1 MLFFLDGL
9 QYSST
14 EVIVLQ
20 KEDFVDKVLIHVK
33 AGDGGNGAVSFRR
46 EKYVPKGGP
55 DGGDGG
61 DGGFVI
67 LRADANLSTLLKFKH
82 QKKFVAENGQH
93 GRGKKQAGKSGED
106 LIIDVPV
113 GTVVKDAK
121 SGEIIAD
128 LDRHGMMVCV
138 ARGGK
143 GGRGNVHFATSTLRA
158 PRIAESGEKGEE
170 RWLELELKLLADAAL
185 IGFPNVGK
193 SSLIAAMS
201 NARPKI
207 ADYPFTT
214 LIPNLGVVKLDRDV
228 EYVLADIPGLI
239 EGAHK
244 GSGLGNLFL
253 RHIERCSVL
262 VHVIDIASV
271 EGRDFLKDYDTIMEE
286 LSKYSAELLKKP
298 QILVAN
304 KIDLLEEDELNK
316 RLEKLKQHTN
326 KEIIA
331 VSALTRQNIDI
342 LKEKIAQFVG
352 ESKLKLKMLPAPPF
366 EKPKPFKT
374 RLELKFDFEI
384 VKTKEGFV
392 VKGEQVEAWLNRYS
406 LEHKDALVRFLE
418 VLEKNGL
425 SEKLKQAGAKDGDT
439 VWIGGYDFEYHE

>member
-1 MLFFLDGL
+1 M
-9 QYSST
+9 
-14 EVIVLQ
+14 E
-20 KEDFVDKVLIHVK
+20 KEDFVDRVRIYVK

-46 EKYVPKGGP
+46 EKYVPRGGP

-67 LRADANLSTLLKFKH
+67 LRADAGLSTLLRFKH
-82 QKKFVAENGQH
+82 QKKFIAENGQH

-113 GTVVKDAK
+113 GTVVKD
-121 SGEIIAD
+121 SQTGEIIAD
-128 LDRHGMMVCV
+128 LDKHGMMVCV

-143 GGRGNVHFATSTLRA
+143 GGRGNAHFATSTLRA
-158 PRIAESGEKGEE
+158 PKIAESGEKGEE
-170 RWLELELKLLADAAL
+170 RWIELELKLLADAGL

-193 SSLIAAMS
+193 SSLITAMS

-214 LIPNLGVVKLDRDV
+214 LVPNLGVVRIGNEI

-262 VHVIDIASV
+262 VHVIDIACV
-271 EGRDFLKDYDTIMEE
+271 EGRDFLKDYDIIMRE
-286 LSKYSAELLKKP
+286 LKEYNPELLRKP

-304 KIDLLEEDELNK
+304 KIDLLNEKELNEK
-316 RLEKLKQHTN
+316 LERLKQHTG
-326 KEIIA
+326 KDPIA
-331 VSALTRQNIDI
+331 VSALTRQNIDV
-342 LKEKIAQFVG
+342 LKTKIAEYVG
-352 ESKLKLKMLPAPPF
+352 ESKLKLKMSPAPLF
-366 EKPKPFKT
+366 EKPKPVKT
-374 RLELKFDFEI
+374 RLELKFNFDI

-406 LEHKDALVRFLE
+406 LQHKDALARFLE
-418 VLEKNGL
+418 VLERNGL

-439 VWIGGYDFEYHE
+439 VWIGDYDFEYYE

>member
-1 MLFFLDGL
+1 M
-9 QYSST
+9 
-14 EVIVLQ
+14 E
-20 KEDFVDKVLIHVK
+20 KEDFVDRVRIYVK

-46 EKYVPKGGP
+46 EKYVPRGGP

-67 LRADANLSTLLKFKH
+67 LRADAGLSTLLRFKH
-82 QKKFVAENGQH
+82 QKKFIAENGQH

-113 GTVVKDAK
+113 GTVVRD
-121 SGEIIAD
+121 SQTGEIIAD
-128 LDRHGMMVCV
+128 LDKHGMMVCV

-143 GGRGNVHFATSTLRA
+143 GGRGNAHFATSTLRA
-158 PRIAESGEKGEE
+158 PKIAESGEKGEE
-170 RWLELELKLLADAAL
+170 RWIELELKLLADAGL

-193 SSLIAAMS
+193 SSLITAMS

-214 LIPNLGVVKLDRDV
+214 LVPNLGVVRIGNEI

-262 VHVIDIASV
+262 VHVIDIACV
-271 EGRDFLKDYDTIMEE
+271 EGRDFLKDYDIIMRE
-286 LSKYSAELLKKP
+286 LKEYNPELLRKP

-304 KIDLLEEDELNK
+304 KIDLLNEKELNEK
-316 RLEKLKQHTN
+316 LERLKQHTG
-326 KEIIA
+326 KDPIA
-331 VSALTRQNIDI
+331 VSALTRQNIDV
-342 LKEKIAQFVG
+342 LKTKIAEYVG
-352 ESKLKLKMLPAPPF
+352 ESKLKLKMSPAPLF
-366 EKPKPFKT
+366 EKPKPVKT
-374 RLELKFDFEI
+374 RLELKFNFDI

-406 LEHKDALVRFLE
+406 LQHKDALARFLE
-418 VLEKNGL
+418 VLERNGL

-439 VWIGGYDFEYHE
+439 VWIGDYDFEYYE

>member
-1 MLFFLDGL
+1 M
-9 QYSST
+9 
-14 EVIVLQ
+14 E
-20 KEDFVDKVLIHVK
+20 KEDFVDRVRIYVK

-46 EKYVPKGGP
+46 EKYVPRGGP

-67 LRADANLSTLLKFKH
+67 LRADAGLSTLLRFKH
-82 QKKFVAENGQH
+82 QKKFIAENGQH

-113 GTVVKDAK
+113 GTVVRD
-121 SGEIIAD
+121 SQTGEIIAD
-128 LDRHGMMVCV
+128 LDKHGMMVCV

-143 GGRGNVHFATSTLRA
+143 GGRGNAHFATSTLRA
-158 PRIAESGEKGEE
+158 PKIAESGEKGEE
-170 RWLELELKLLADAAL
+170 RWIELELKLLADAGL

-193 SSLIAAMS
+193 SSLITAMS

-214 LIPNLGVVKLDRDV
+214 LVPNLGVVRIGNEI

-262 VHVIDIASV
+262 VHVIDIACV
-271 EGRDFLKDYDTIMEE
+271 EGRDFLKDYDIIMRE
-286 LSKYSAELLKKP
+286 LKEYNPELLRKP

-304 KIDLLEEDELNK
+304 KIDLLNEKELNEK
-316 RLEKLKQHTN
+316 LERLKQHTG
-326 KEIIA
+326 KDPIA
-331 VSALTRQNIDI
+331 VSALTRQNIDV
-342 LKEKIAQFVG
+342 LKTKIAEYVG
-352 ESKLKLKMLPAPPF
+352 ESKLKLKMSPAPLF
-366 EKPKPFKT
+366 EKPKPVKT
-374 RLELKFDFEI
+374 KLELKFNFDI

-406 LEHKDALVRFLE
+406 LQHKDALARFLE
-418 VLEKNGL
+418 VLERNGL

-439 VWIGGYDFEYHE
+439 VWIGDYDFEYYE

>member
-1 MLFFLDGL
+1 M
-9 QYSST
+9 
-14 EVIVLQ
+14 E
-20 KEDFVDKVLIHVK
+20 KEDFVDRVRIYVK

-46 EKYVPKGGP
+46 EKYVPRGGP

-67 LRADANLSTLLKFKH
+67 LRADAGLSTLLRFKH
-82 QKKFVAENGQH
+82 QKRFVAENGQH

-113 GTVVKDAK
+113 GTVVKD
-121 SGEIIAD
+121 SQTGEIIAD
-128 LDRHGMMVCV
+128 LDKHGMMVCV

-143 GGRGNVHFATSTLRA
+143 GGRGNAHFATSTLRA
-158 PRIAESGEKGEE
+158 PKIAESGEKGEE
-170 RWLELELKLLADAAL
+170 RWIELELKLLADAGL

-193 SSLIAAMS
+193 SSLITAMS

-214 LIPNLGVVKLDRDV
+214 LVPNLGVVRIGNEI

-262 VHVIDIASV
+262 VHVIDIACV
-271 EGRDFLKDYDTIMEE
+271 EGRDFLKDYDIIMRELEE
-286 LSKYSAELLKKP
+286 YNPELLKKT

-304 KIDLLEEDELNK
+304 KIDLLNEEELNE
-316 RLEKLKQHTN
+316 RLERLKQHTG
-326 KEIIA
+326 KDPIA
-331 VSALTRQNIDI
+331 VSALTRQNIDT
-342 LKEKIAQFVG
+342 LKIKIAECVG
-352 ESKLKLKMLPAPPF
+352 ESKLKLKMSPTPLF
-366 EKPKPFKT
+366 EKPKPVKT
-374 RLELKFDFEI
+374 RLELKFNFDI

-406 LEHKDALVRFLE
+406 LQYKDALARFLE

-439 VWIGGYDFEYHE
+439 VWIGDYDFEYYE

>member
-1 MLFFLDGL
+1 M
-9 QYSST
+9 
-14 EVIVLQ
+14 E
-20 KEDFVDKVLIHVK
+20 KEDFVDRVRIYVK

-46 EKYVPKGGP
+46 EKYVPRGGP

-67 LRADANLSTLLKFKH
+67 LRADAGLSTLLRFKH
-82 QKKFVAENGQH
+82 QKKFIAENGQH

-113 GTVVKDAK
+113 GTVVRD
-121 SGEIIAD
+121 SQTGEIISD
-128 LDRHGMMVCV
+128 LDKHGMMVCV

-143 GGRGNVHFATSTLRA
+143 GGRGNAHFATSTLRA
-158 PRIAESGEKGEE
+158 PKIAESGEKGEE
-170 RWLELELKLLADAAL
+170 RWIELELKLLADAGL

-193 SSLIAAMS
+193 SSLITAMS

-214 LIPNLGVVKLDRDV
+214 LVPNLGVVRIGNEI

-262 VHVIDIASV
+262 VHVIDIACV
-271 EGRDFLKDYDTIMEE
+271 EGRDFLKDYDIIMRE
-286 LSKYSAELLKKP
+286 LKEYNPELLRKP

-304 KIDLLEEDELNK
+304 KIDLLNEKELNEK
-316 RLEKLKQHTN
+316 LERLKQHTG
-326 KEIIA
+326 KDPIA
-331 VSALTRQNIDI
+331 VSALTRQNIDV
-342 LKEKIAQFVG
+342 LKTKIAEYVG
-352 ESKLKLKMLPAPPF
+352 ESKLKLKMSPAPLF
-366 EKPKPFKT
+366 EKPKPVKT
-374 RLELKFDFEI
+374 KLELKFNFDI

-406 LEHKDALVRFLE
+406 LQHKDALARFLE
-418 VLEKNGL
+418 VLERNGL

-439 VWIGGYDFEYHE
+439 VWIGDYDFEYYE

>member
-1 MLFFLDGL
+1 M
-9 QYSST
+9 
-14 EVIVLQ
+14 E
-20 KEDFVDKVLIHVK
+20 KEDFVDRVRIYVK

-46 EKYVPKGGP
+46 EKYVPRGGP

-67 LRADANLSTLLKFKH
+67 LRADAGLSTLLRFKH
-82 QKKFVAENGQH
+82 QKKFIAENGQH

-113 GTVVKDAK
+113 GTVVKD
-121 SGEIIAD
+121 SQTGEIIAD
-128 LDRHGMMVCV
+128 LDKHGMMVCV

-143 GGRGNVHFATSTLRA
+143 GGRGNAHFATSTLRA
-158 PRIAESGEKGEE
+158 PKIAESGEKGEE
-170 RWLELELKLLADAAL
+170 RWIELELKLLADAGL

-193 SSLIAAMS
+193 SSLITAMS

-214 LIPNLGVVKLDRDV
+214 LVPNLGVVRIGNEI

-262 VHVIDIASV
+262 VHVIDIACV
-271 EGRDFLKDYDTIMEE
+271 EGRDFLKDYDIIMRE
-286 LSKYSAELLKKP
+286 LKEYNPELLRKP

-304 KIDLLEEDELNK
+304 KIDLLNEKELNEK
-316 RLEKLKQHTN
+316 LERLKQHTG
-326 KEIIA
+326 KDPIA
-331 VSALTRQNIDI
+331 VSALTRQNIDV
-342 LKEKIAQFVG
+342 LKTKIAEYVG
-352 ESKLKLKMLPAPPF
+352 ESKLKLKMSPAPLF
-366 EKPKPFKT
+366 EKPKPVKT
-374 RLELKFDFEI
+374 KLELKFNFDI

-406 LEHKDALVRFLE
+406 LQHKDALARFLE

-439 VWIGGYDFEYHE
+439 VWIGDYDFEYYE

>member
-1 MLFFLDGL
+1 M
-9 QYSST
+9 
-14 EVIVLQ
+14 E
-20 KEDFVDKVLIHVK
+20 KEDFVDRVRIYVK

-46 EKYVPKGGP
+46 EKYVPRGGP

-67 LRADANLSTLLKFKH
+67 LRADAGLSTLLRFKH
-82 QKKFVAENGQH
+82 QKKFIAENGQH

-113 GTVVKDAK
+113 GTVVRD
-121 SGEIIAD
+121 SQTGEIIAD
-128 LDRHGMMVCV
+128 LDKHGMMVCV

-143 GGRGNVHFATSTLRA
+143 GGRGNAHFATSTLRA
-158 PRIAESGEKGEE
+158 PKIAESGEKGEE
-170 RWLELELKLLADAAL
+170 RWIELELKLLADAGL

-193 SSLIAAMS
+193 SSLITAMS

-214 LIPNLGVVKLDRDV
+214 LVPNLGVVRIGNEI

-262 VHVIDIASV
+262 VHVIDIACV
-271 EGRDFLKDYDTIMEE
+271 EGRDFLKGYDIIMRE
-286 LSKYSAELLKKP
+286 LKEYNPELLRKP

-304 KIDLLEEDELNK
+304 KIDLLNEKELNEK
-316 RLEKLKQHTN
+316 LERLKQHTG
-326 KEIIA
+326 KDPIA
-331 VSALTRQNIDI
+331 VSALTRQNIDV
-342 LKEKIAQFVG
+342 LKTKIAEYVG
-352 ESKLKLKMLPAPPF
+352 ESKLKLKMSPAPLF
-366 EKPKPFKT
+366 EKPKPVKT
-374 RLELKFDFEI
+374 KLELKFNFDI

-406 LEHKDALVRFLE
+406 LQHKDALARFLE

-439 VWIGGYDFEYHE
+439 VWIGDYDFEYYE

>member
-1 MLFFLDGL
+1 M
-9 QYSST
+9 
-14 EVIVLQ
+14 ER
-20 KEDFVDKVLIHVK
+20 EDFIDRVRIYVK

-46 EKYVPKGGP
+46 EKYVPRGGP

-67 LRADANLSTLLKFKH
+67 LRADAGLSTLLRFKH
-82 QKKFVAENGQH
+82 QKKFIAENGQH

-113 GTVVKDAK
+113 GTVVKD
-121 SGEIIAD
+121 SQTGEIIAD
-128 LDRHGMMVCV
+128 LDKHSMMVCV

-143 GGRGNVHFATSTLRA
+143 GGRGNAHFATSTLRA
-158 PRIAESGEKGEE
+158 PKIAESGEKGEE
-170 RWLELELKLLADAAL
+170 RWIELELKLLADAGL
-185 IGFPNVGK
+185 VGFPNVGK

-214 LIPNLGVVKLDRDV
+214 LVPNLGVVRIGNEI

-244 GSGLGNLFL
+244 GNGLGNLFL

-262 VHVIDIASV
+262 VHVVDIACV
-271 EGRDFLKDYDTIMEE
+271 EGRDFLKDYDIIMRE
-286 LSKYSAELLKKP
+286 LKEYNPELLKKP
-298 QILVAN
+298 QTLVAN
-304 KIDLLEEDELNK
+304 KIDLLDEKELNE
-316 RLEKLKQHTN
+316 RLERLKQHTG
-326 KEIIA
+326 KAPIA

-342 LKEKIAQFVG
+342 LKNKIAEHVG
-352 ESKLKLKMLPAPPF
+352 ESKLKLKMSPAPLF
-366 EKPKPFKT
+366 EKPKPVKT
-374 RLELKFDFEI
+374 KLELKFDFDI

-406 LEHKDALVRFLE
+406 LQHKDALARFLE

-425 SEKLKQAGAKDGDT
+425 SGKLKQAGAKDGDT
-439 VWIGGYDFEYHE
+439 VWIGDYDFEYYE

>member
-1 MLFFLDGL
+1 M
-9 QYSST
+9 
-14 EVIVLQ
+14 ER
-20 KEDFVDKVLIHVK
+20 EDFVDRVKIFVK

-46 EKYVPKGGP
+46 EKYVPHGGP

-67 LRADANLSTLLKFKH
+67 LRADASFSTLLRFKH

-93 GRGKKQAGKSGED
+93 GKGKKQAGKNGED

-113 GTVVKDAK
+113 GTVVRDLQT
-121 SGEIIAD
+121 GEILAD

-170 RWLELELKLLADAAL
+170 RWIELELKLLADAGL
-185 IGFPNVGK
+185 VGLPNVGK

-214 LIPNLGVVKLDRDV
+214 LIPNLGVVRIGNEI

-271 EGRDFLKDYDTIMEE
+271 EGRDFLKDHDVIVQE
-286 LSKYSAELLKKP
+286 LEKYSPELLKKP
-298 QILVAN
+298 QLLVAN
-304 KIDLLEEDELNK
+304 KIDLLDEKELHE
-316 RLEKLKQHTN
+316 RLERLKRHTG
-326 KEIIA
+326 KEPIA
-331 VSALTRQNIDI
+331 VSALTKQNIDI
-342 LKEKIAQFVG
+342 LKAKIAEHVG
-352 ESKLKLKMLPAPPF
+352 ESKLKMKMLPAPAF
-366 EKPKPFKT
+366 EKPKPVKT

-384 VKTKEGFV
+384 VRTKEGFI
-392 VKGEQVEAWLNRYS
+392 VKGEQVEAWLKRYS
-406 LEHKDALVRFLE
+406 LQYKDALARFLE
-418 VLEKNGL
+418 VLERNGL
-425 SEKLKQAGAKDGDT
+425 SEKLKRAGAKEGDT

>member
-1 MLFFLDGL
+1 M
-9 QYSST
+9 
-14 EVIVLQ
+14 
-20 KEDFVDKVLIHVK
+20 
-33 AGDGGNGAVSFRR
+33 
-46 EKYVPKGGP
+46 
-55 DGGDGG
+55 
-61 DGGFVI
+61 
-67 LRADANLSTLLKFKH
+67 
-82 QKKFVAENGQH
+82 
-93 GRGKKQAGKSGED
+93 
-106 LIIDVPV
+106 
-113 GTVVKDAK
+113 
-121 SGEIIAD
+121 
-128 LDRHGMMVCV
+128 
-138 ARGGK
+138 
-143 GGRGNVHFATSTLRA
+143 
-158 PRIAESGEKGEE
+158 
-170 RWLELELKLLADAAL
+170 
-185 IGFPNVGK
+185 
-193 SSLIAAMS
+193 
-201 NARPKI
+201 
-207 ADYPFTT
+207 
-214 LIPNLGVVKLDRDV
+214 

-239 EGAHK
+239 EGAHR

-298 QILVAN
+298 QIVVAN

-316 RLEKLKQHTN
+316 RIEKLKQHTN
-326 KEIIA
+326 KEIIP

-374 RLELKFDFEI
+374 KLELKFNFEI

-418 VLEKNGL
+418 LLEKNGL

-439 VWIGGYDFEYHE
+439 VWIGDYDFEYHE

>member
-1 MLFFLDGL
+1 M
-9 QYSST
+9 
-14 EVIVLQ
+14 E
-20 KEDFVDKVLIHVK
+20 KEDFVDRVRIYVK

-46 EKYVPKGGP
+46 EKYVPRGGP

-67 LRADANLSTLLKFKH
+67 LRADAGLSTLLRFKH
-82 QKKFVAENGQH
+82 QKKFIAENGQH

-113 GTVVKDAK
+113 GTVVKD
-121 SGEIIAD
+121 SQTGEIIAD
-128 LDRHGMMVCV
+128 LDKHGMMVCV

-143 GGRGNVHFATSTLRA
+143 GGRGNAHFATSTLRA
-158 PRIAESGEKGEE
+158 PKIAESGEKGEE
-170 RWLELELKLLADAAL
+170 RWIELELKLLADAGL

-193 SSLIAAMS
+193 SSLITAMS

-214 LIPNLGVVKLDRDV
+214 LVPNLGVVRIGNEI

-262 VHVIDIASV
+262 VHVIDIACV
-271 EGRDFLKDYDTIMEE
+271 EGRDFLKDYDIIMRE
-286 LSKYSAELLKKP
+286 LKEYNPELLRKP

-304 KIDLLEEDELNK
+304 KIDLLNEKELNEK
-316 RLEKLKQHTN
+316 LERLKQHTG
-326 KEIIA
+326 KDPIA
-331 VSALTRQNIDI
+331 VSALTRQNIDV
-342 LKEKIAQFVG
+342 LKTKIAEYVG
-352 ESKLKLKMLPAPPF
+352 ESKLKLKMSPAPLF
-366 EKPKPFKT
+366 EKPKPVKT
-374 RLELKFDFEI
+374 KLELKFNFDI

-406 LEHKDALVRFLE
+406 LQHKDALARFLE
-418 VLEKNGL
+418 VLERNGL

-439 VWIGGYDFEYHE
+439 VWIGDYDFEYYE